1 MKQVPASKSQS
12 EIVELVLRA
21 KDGND
26 TAFSE
31 LLELYAALIESTSIR
46 YSTGLSDEDRRDFR
60 QESAIAFC
68 RALDRFD
75 PKEGV
80 SFGYFAKVCIENRL
94 IDCRRKLESNPAGQ
108 AVSLENSEISS
119 SLTDD
124 DPARYV
130 LERENYLAL
139 CEQIRETLSDYE
151 NRIWTLVMFGRTPSE
166 IAQFMNADKKSVE
179 NAIARVR
186 RKLRKKLPPR

>member
-1 MKQVPASKSQS
+1 MKQVPAQKSQS
-12 EIVELVLRA
+12 EIVELVMRA

-26 TAFSE
+26 AAFSE
-31 LLELYAALIESTSIR
+31 LLELYASLIESASIR
-46 YSTGLSDEDRRDFR
+46 YSAGLSDEDRRDFR

-75 PKEGV
+75 PRGGV

-94 IDCRRKLESNPAGQ
+94 IDCRRKLENDPTGQ
-108 AVSLENSEISS
+108 AVSLENSEIP
-119 SLTDD
+119 LTPTED

-139 CEQIRETLSDYE
+139 CEQIRESLSDYE
-151 NRIWTLVMFGRTPSE
+151 NRIWTLVMSGRTPSE
-166 IAQFMNADKKSVE
+166 IARFIGADKKSVE